1 MASMVSS
8 LLSGASMSGYNIDT
22 SRYDGRFGIVDESV
36 MIEQENSLMEGI
48 YAVEQSF
55 LVADLI
61 GTVKVVTEGASGQVI
76 MENMATNAFA
86 KLKEYWLKFYAA
98 LKKFFTHVIDTI
110 KSFWMDSAKFAQ
122 DYGDQIIKKI
132 QVVKRLDVEIWKWDI
147 KEGDSKSE
155 ALRTEVK
162 KWVSK
167 ATNTLLASPPAACP
181 ELGAKD
187 SEEDFDSE
195 TTVEEDFIK
204 AFEGSC
210 GSWSELST
218 YLIKK
223 YHGDNESKSK
233 ETWKESDVKDA
244 LKILTDYSD
253 VTGKITNAWN
263 AIKKDVENIIK
274 KLNDLGNKK
283 EKEYDKSIT
292 DAKFVPNPNHG
303 TPMQQQEEEEH
314 NKMIKDHKDSID
326 ATNLSYKRAS
336 HGSKVCTRLLTLG
349 RNSASLTLDMHEKR
363 MKEYTSILK
372 RFFAF
377 TREKEVKEGL
387 VIEGDESLD
396 FNLADGEVLENT
408 IDSADSPEG
417 TRSDIGISM
426 EGFSGSGLMKEA
438 MSLLG

>member
-110 KSFWMDSAKFAQ
+110 KSFWMDSAKFAR

-132 QVVKRLDVEIWKWDI
+132 QIVKRLDVEIWKWDI
-147 KEGDSKSE
+147 KDGDSKSE

-162 KWVSK
+162 KWVNK
-167 ATNTLLASPPAACP
+167 ATSTLLATTPTACP

-210 GSWSELST
+210 DSWSELST

-244 LKILTDYSD
+244 LKVLTDYSD

-263 AIKKDVENIIK
+263 VIKNNVETVIK
-274 KLNDLGNKK
+274 KLDALGKRTP
-283 EKEYDKSIT
+283 KEYDEEGARKGYQPAAGATDDEIKTGQESAVKS
-292 DAKFVPNPNHG
+292 
-303 TPMQQQEEEEH
+303 
-314 NKMIKDHKDSID
+314 HKDEID

-349 RNSASLTLDMHEKR
+349 RNSASLTLEMHKKQ
-363 MKEYTSILK
+363 MQEYTSILK

-377 TREKEVKEGL
+377 AREKEVKEGL

-396 FNLADGEVLENT
+396 FSLADGEVLENT